1 MLTLIPRKSSR
12 WSTRPFDGR
21 TQSDVAEKVAK
32 KVAKQ
37 YKVLYNLIL
46 MTPAKPVEFLG
57 SSLDDLRNFP
67 ADARQD
73 AGYQIHLVQTGADPD
88 YWKPMTMIGSG
99 VREIRITDS
108 SGAFRVIYVAKFA
121 EAVYVLHC
129 FQKKTQRTAKQD
141 LDLATRRYNDLAR
154 KLKP

>member
-1 MLTLIPRKSSR
+1 M
-12 WSTRPFDGR
+12 STVLDGR
-21 TQSDVAEKVAK
+21 AQGEVAE

-37 YKVLYNLIL
+37 YKVLYNSIL

-57 SSLDDLRNFP
+57 SSLEDLRNFP

-88 YWKPMTMIGSG
+88 DWKPMTMIGSG